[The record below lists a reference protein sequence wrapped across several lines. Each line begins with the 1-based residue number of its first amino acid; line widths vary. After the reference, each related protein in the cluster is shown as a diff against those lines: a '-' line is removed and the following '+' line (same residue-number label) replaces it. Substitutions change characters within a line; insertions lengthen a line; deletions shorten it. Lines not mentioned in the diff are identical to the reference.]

1 MTMIP
6 STATADTA
14 PIWRNLT
21 SAGVHRHTDH
31 MIERRG
37 FLTLS
42 AAAGLAVACSPRS
55 ESAGAADAVD
65 VTLEPTATEIDLGG
79 VTVGTWAYGR
89 EVPGREIRVRKGETL
104 RAQVTNQLPVD
115 TTIHWHG
122 VALRN
127 DMDGVPVLTQ
137 APIPSGE
144 RFTYEFA
151 VPDAG
156 TYMYHSHVG
165 TQLDRGLYGP
175 LIIED
180 PDERTD
186 YDHELIIMLDDWV
199 DGTGTNPDQV
209 LADLKKTGMAD
220 MGEMAEVGADAGVTP
235 TRPLGDDGGD
245 VMYPYYLIN
254 GRVAADPKVL
264 NFRAG
269 QRIRLRVMNVASD
282 TAFRVAVP
290 DHVLNVTHTDGFPV
304 VPAQAESVILGM
316 GERVDATITLGASVP
331 VVATAEQ
338 KDGYA
343 QLNMRVNGAP
353 SGVNV
358 AQFVGA
364 LRSGIPLDTS
374 QLMAAPEVQLPQRD
388 PDDIIDMRLAGP
400 VNRYDWP
407 INGKLYDP
415 PNDGYPIR
423 GGQRV
428 RIRYVNESKMFH
440 PMHLHGHTFQVIR
453 PTGRTARKDTV
464 LVPPLQTVEVD
475 FDTDNPGR
483 WLVHC
488 HNTYHLEAGMAT
500 FVHYT

>member
-31 MIERRG
+31 MIDRRG

-199 DGTGTNPDQV
+199 DGPPRPSRQWPSRRATRKHQGGVRHRRGWRVSSPQSQHRQEHGVDEQTHGHAHV
-209 LADLKKTGMAD
+209 LVALLPRRRRTSSSPARQFLR
-220 MGEMAEVGADAGVTP
+220 AHLPHEVRQNSSSVVFTVTEGFAHQP
-235 TRPLGDDGGD
+235 GD
-245 VMYPYYLIN
+245 VF
-254 GRVAADPKVL
+254 G
-264 NFRAG
+264 
-269 QRIRLRVMNVASD
+269 
-282 TAFRVAVP
+282 
-290 DHVLNVTHTDGFPV
+290 
-304 VPAQAESVILGM
+304 
-316 GERVDATITLGASVP
+316 
-331 VVATAEQ
+331 
-338 KDGYA
+338 
-343 QLNMRVNGAP
+343 
-353 SGVNV
+353 V
-358 AQFVGA
+358 AQHGAVAKRLTLTLPTQMTLAMQILHRRQHRGVHDLTVG
-364 LRSGIPLDTS
+364 T
-374 QLMAAPEVQLPQRD
+374 
-388 PDDIIDMRLAGP
+388 
-400 VNRYDWP
+400 
-407 INGKLYDP
+407 
-415 PNDGYPIR
+415 
-423 GGQRV
+423 
-428 RIRYVNESKMFH
+428 
-440 PMHLHGHTFQVIR
+440 
-453 PTGRTARKDTV
+453 
-464 LVPPLQTVEVD
+464 
-475 FDTDNPGR
+475 
-483 WLVHC
+483 
-488 HNTYHLEAGMAT
+488 
-500 FVHYT
+500 